1 MKAVV
6 VETPG
11 GPDVLRIREWPKPK
25 PDAGWV
31 LVRVKAFGLN
41 RSELFTR
48 QGHSGDAVTF
58 PRVLGIEC
66 VGVVERAP
74 DGDLQPGTQVAAVMG
89 GLGRDFDGGY
99 AEYTV
104 VPRTQ
109 VMPFESSLPWA
120 TLAAIPETFLTAWG
134 SLREALD
141 VQGDRVLL
149 VRGGT
154 SSVGMAA
161 TTIAKDLGL
170 SVIATTRSRQKV
182 ERLRANGVDH
192 VLIDDGQI
200 ASAVRAIAPAGVA
213 YVLELVGT
221 ATLLDSLEAAAASG
235 IVCMTGILGNAW
247 VIDQFAPMDAIPPG
261 VKLTTYKSDTVTAAR
276 ASEAFQ
282 SAVRGVESGRYHANL
297 DRVFALD
304 EIQEAHRYM
313 EDNRATGKLV
323 VALDGS
329 AAGRLHG
336 VSES

>member
-31 LVRVKAFGLN
+31 LVRVNAFSLN

-48 QGHSGDAVTF
+48 QGHSGAAVTF

-66 VGVVERAP
+66 VGVVEEAP
-74 DGDLQPGTQVAAVMG
+74 DSDLQPGTQVAAVMG

-104 VPRTQ
+104 VPRTH

-120 TLAAIPETFLTAWG
+120 TLAAIPETFLAAWR

-141 VQGDRVLL
+141 VQGDRFLL

-170 SVIATTRSRQKV
+170 SVIATTRSQHKV
-182 ERLRANGVDH
+182 ERLRANGADH
-192 VLIDDGQI
+192 VLIDDGHI

-235 IVCMTGILGNAW
+235 TVCMTGMLGNAW
-247 VIDQFAPMDAIPPG
+247 EINRFAPLAAIPSG
-261 VKLTTYKSDTVTAAR
+261 VKLTTYKSETVTAAR
-276 ASEAFQ
+276 ASEALQ
-282 SAVRGVESGRYHANL
+282 SVVRGVESGRYHVNL
-297 DRVFALD
+297 DRVFAFD
-304 EIQEAHRYM
+304 DIQEAHRYM
-313 EDNRATGKLV
+313 EGNQATGKLV
-323 VALDGS
+323 VAVL
-329 AAGRLHG
+329 AH
-336 VSES
+336 